1 LVETNEAKGKDC
13 GQEKGVA
20 LRQIVMPGIA
30 AVEDS
35 EGLRDVKVEEAEGW
49 QCPLLVVNA
58 IDECRKYEYKGPDGS
73 LVRAGR
79 CWEKGPP
86 TRKALL
92 PQLGSFFPLRSQVR

>member
-73 LVRAGR
+73 
-79 CWEKGPP
+79 
-86 TRKALL
+86 RKALL